1 MTNIFIHIITSP
13 DPKIR
18 NQSFLKHCKGKSL
31 SVLMKELTALEN
43 FRTQTDNLYES
54 VRACLF
60 LYAAYRFAIP
70 EKNTLKSIGKTPY
83 AGFEHLLNRRFEEAI
98 GVFLQTQKEQGIN
111 GTIASAIA
119 EAYHQRAFQIL
130 GEQVRKSVRSTP
142 GNQWM
147 FRGGYTAQHPIK
159 IHDRLLKRAENE
171 ALFPILEEKT
181 AVRMDLSHSGWS
193 DIFFLGMDYPEG
205 ARVINVSVNLGVF
218 GRDKEIKPPIQSY
231 IRVISEPVLRLTSVD
246 LGVTKD
252 ITTLDDLFNF
262 GNDYLSLLKAG
273 VIASGCIP
281 PSFEGTQQSF
291 ADLLGQII
299 APGMGLELVTMVND
313 IPKGSRFAVST
324 NLLGSII
331 AVLMRATRQTQSLTG
346 QLQESERR
354 LVAAR
359 AILGEWLGG
368 SGGGWQDSGGVW
380 PGIKAIEGALA
391 KEGDPE
397 YNISRGCLLPQHR
410 LLGEGEVHLEIAKKL
425 TESLVLMHGGMAQNV
440 GPVLEMVTEKYLLR
454 AEAEWKARLATN
466 EVYDGILNA
475 LKTGNIKN
483 LARWTGHNFD
493 YPIKTIIPW
502 ATNHYTETLISR
514 AKHKFG
520 ENYLGF
526 MMLGGMSGGGMGM
539 YIQNENPKKTKR
551 AVLKI
556 ITKTK
561 AALSSA
567 LPYAMEPVVYDFE
580 INNNGTFAQLLAKE
594 ATWMPEKYYG
604 IQISKLARLDKEEIA
619 YQRKLEVELYTTQLT
634 GTASSHTLLRTLV
647 SNLFQVSQSNF
658 GDQKRLQNELADT
671 IKAENGFD
679 FIQHAKIR
687 EDLQKGNIGLSR
699 NRLPAETSIEDVA
712 LEEVVDITRVKDN
725 QLGINAL
732 KNGKVAVL
740 SLAGGVGSRWT
751 KGAGVIKAI
760 FPFTEMQGTH
770 RSFVEVHLAKT
781 AQTAK
786 IYKVKPPHLIATSY
800 LTYDAI
806 ANQLKKAKNY
816 GYKGAI
822 YLSKG
827 KSIGQRFVPMVR
839 DLRFLWEEMPQ
850 EKLDENKEKVRAA
863 GRSALMGWAKEKGE
877 GADYVENLAK
887 QRFSPLG
894 HWYELPNL
902 LRNGVLAKLLKEH
915 PEVETIM
922 LHNIDTLGA
931 NLDPNALTQH
941 LASGNMLSFEV
952 VPRRLEDSGGGL
964 ANVNGKVRLLE
975 GLAQPHEE
983 DELKLSYYNSMTT
996 WIQIDDLLTW
1006 FGLTRADLTKD
1017 AAFLEEAVRKAAQRM
1032 PSYVTIKEVKYRW
1045 GHGQEDVYPVA
1056 QIEKLW
1062 SDMTALPGIS
1072 CGFMVVDRKRGQQ
1085 LKDPAQLDSWVNDG
1099 SRNYVAE
1106 LCGWL

>member
-1 MTNIFIHIITSP
+1 MTKNIFIQIITSV
-13 DPKIR
+13 DPKVR
-18 NQSFLKHCKGKSL
+18 NQSFLKYCQGKTL
-31 SVLMKELTALEN
+31 SVLMSELTELEN
-43 FRTQTDNLYES
+43 FRTQTNNLYER

-70 EKNTLKSIGKTPY
+70 TKKGLRNIGKTPY
-83 AGFEHLLNRRFEEAI
+83 IGFEHLLNRRFEEAI
-98 GVFLQTQKEQGIN
+98 TIFLQSQNIQGIN
-111 GTIASAIA
+111 GTIASALA

-159 IHDRLLKRAENE
+159 IHPQLLKRAKNE
-171 ALFPILEEKT
+171 ALYPILEEKT

-231 IRVISEPVLRLTSVD
+231 IRVITEPVLRLTSVD

-252 ITTLDDLFNF
+252 IKTLSDLFNF

-281 PSFEGTQQSF
+281 PSFEGTKQSF
-291 ADLLGQII
+291 AELLGQIV

-331 AVLMRATRQTQSLTG
+331 AVLMRATRQTQHLTG
-346 QLQESERR
+346 RLQESERR

-391 KEGDPE
+391 KQGDPE
-397 YNISRGCLLPQHR
+397 FNISRGCLLPQHR
-410 LLGEGEVHLEIAKKL
+410 LLGSEDVHPRMAEML
-425 TESLVLMHGGMAQNV
+425 TKSLVLMHGGMAQNV
-440 GPVLEMVTEKYLLR
+440 GPVLEMVTQKYLLR
-454 AEAEWKARLATN
+454 AEAEWEARLATN
-466 EVYDGILNA
+466 EVYDGILAA
-475 LKTGNIKN
+475 LKTGNIKK
-483 LARWTGHNFD
+483 LAKWTAHNFD

-502 ATNHYTETLISR
+502 ATNHYTETLIKR
-514 AKHKFG
+514 AKKKFG
-520 ENYLGF
+520 NNYLGF

-539 YIQNENPKKTKR
+539 YIQNENSKKAKQ

-556 ITKTK
+556 IQQTKSE
-561 AALSSA
+561 LSSA
-567 LPYAMEPVVYDFE
+567 LPFAMEPVVYDFA
-580 INNNGTFAQLLAKE
+580 INHKGTFAQLLTKE
-594 ATWMPEKYYG
+594 TIWMPEKYYG
-604 IQISKLARLDKEEIA
+604 IQISNLARLDREKIA
-619 YQRKLEVELYTTQLT
+619 YQRKLEVELYTTQLKE
-634 GTASSHTLLRTLV
+634 AISSHTLLRTLV
-647 SNLFQVSQSNF
+647 SNLFQVSQGNF
-658 GDQKRLQNELADT
+658 GDQKRLQNELADK
-671 IKAENGFD
+671 IKKENGFD

-687 EDLQKGNIGLSR
+687 EDLHKGKIGLAR
-699 NRLPAETSIEDVA
+699 NRLPAETSIKDVA
-712 LEEVVDITRVKDN
+712 TSTISTLTLNQDN
-725 QLGINAL
+725 QLGKQAL
-732 KNGKVAVL
+732 KAGKVAVL

-760 FPFTEMQGTH
+760 FPFTEMEKQH
-770 RSFVEVHLAKT
+770 RSFLEVHLAKSAKT
-781 AQTAK
+781 AT
-786 IYKVKPPHLIATSY
+786 IYKAKPPHLIATSY

-806 ANQLKKAKNY
+806 AKQLKEAKNY
-816 GYKGAI
+816 GYQGDI

-827 KSIGQRFVPMVR
+827 KSIGQRLVPMVR

-877 GADYVENLAK
+877 GTDYVENLAK

-894 HWYELPNL
+894 HWYEVPNL
-902 LRNGVLAKLLKEH
+902 LRNGVLAKLLKQH

-931 NLDPNALTQH
+931 NLDPTVLTQH
-941 LASGNMLSFEV
+941 LTSGKALTFEV
-952 VPRRLEDSGGGL
+952 IPRRLEDSGGGL

-996 WIQIDDLLTW
+996 WIQIDDLLNW
-1006 FGLTRADLTKD
+1006 FGLTRADLNKD
-1017 AAFLEEAVRKAAQRM
+1017 TTILDEAVRKAAQRM

-1062 SDMTALPGIS
+1062 SDMTALSDIS
-1072 CGFMVVDRKRGQQ
+1072 CGFIVVDRKRGQQ
-1085 LKDPAQLDSWVNDG
+1085 LKDPAQLDAWVNDG
-1099 SRNYVAE
+1099 SKKYVEE
-1106 LCGWL
+1106 LCEW

>member
-1 MTNIFIHIITSP
+1 MCQGES
-13 DPKIR
+13 
-18 NQSFLKHCKGKSL
+18 
-31 SVLMKELTALEN
+31 LTALKKDLEGLEK
-43 FRTQTDNLYES
+43 FRIQTDNLYEK
-54 VRACLF
+54 VRAILF
-60 LYAAYRFAIP
+60 LYTAYRFVIP
-70 EKNTLKSIGKTPY
+70 NLKGVKSTGKTPY
-83 AGFEHLLNRRFEEAI
+83 AGYEHLLNRRFEEAI
-98 GVFLQTQKEQGIN
+98 AAFLQTEKADGVN
-111 GTIASAIA
+111 ATIASALA

-130 GEQVRKSVRSTP
+130 GEQVRKSVRSTA

-159 IHDRLLKRAENE
+159 IHQQLLERGENG
-171 ALFPILEEKT
+171 ALYPILEEKT

-218 GRDKEIKPPIQSY
+218 GRDKEIRPPIQSY
-231 IRVISEPVLRLTSVD
+231 IRVIAEPVLRLTSVD

-252 ITTLDDLFNF
+252 VTTLEDLFNF

-281 PSFEGTQQSF
+281 PSFEGTQQSL
-291 ADLLGQII
+291 AELLGQIV
-299 APGMGLELVTMVND
+299 APGMGLELVTAVND

-346 QLQESERR
+346 QLLESERR

-380 PGIKAIEGALA
+380 PGIKRIEGALA

-397 YNISRGCLLPQHR
+397 YNISRGCLLPQHGI
-410 LLGEGEVHLEIAKKL
+410 LGDDEVHPEMAERL

-454 AEAEWKARLATN
+454 SESEWTARLATN
-466 EVYDGILNA
+466 EVYDGILKA
-475 LKTGNIKN
+475 LKEGNIKN
-483 LARWTGHNFD
+483 LAKWTAHNFD

-502 ATNHYTETLISR
+502 ATNHYTETLI
-514 AKHKFG
+514 AKAKKKFG
-520 ENYLGF
+520 KDYLGF

-539 YIQNENPKKTKR
+539 YINNKNPKKTKQ
-551 AVLKI
+551 AVLNI
-556 ITKTK
+556 IRKTK
-561 AALSSA
+561 SELESA
-567 LPYAMEPVVYDFE
+567 LPYAMEPVVYDFA
-580 INNNGTFAQLLAKE
+580 INNNGTFAKLLDRETA
-594 ATWMPEKYYG
+594 WMPEKYYG
-604 IQISKLARLDKEEIA
+604 IQISNLARLNTEDIA

-634 GTASSHTLLRTLV
+634 GANASHTLLRTLV
-647 SNLFQVSQSNF
+647 SNLFQVAGGDF
-658 GDQKRLQNELADT
+658 GDQKRLQNELADK
-671 IKAENGFD
+671 IKVENGFD
-679 FIQHAKIR
+679 NIQHAKIR
-687 EDLQKGNIGLSR
+687 EDLQKGKIGLSR
-699 NRLPAETSIEDVA
+699 NRLPAETTIEDVPA
-712 LEEVVDITRVKDN
+712 TSVADLSEKEDKS
-725 QLGINAL
+725 LGIKAL
-732 KNGKVAVL
+732 KDGKVAVL

-760 FPFTEMQGTH
+760 FPFTQWEGKH

-786 IYKVKPPHLIATSY
+786 EFGAKPPHLIATSY
-800 LTYDAI
+800 LTYNAI
-806 ANQLKKAKNY
+806 AEQLRNAKNY
-816 GYKGAI
+816 GYKGDI

-839 DLRFLWEEMPQ
+839 DLRFLWEETPQ

-863 GRSALMGWAKEKGE
+863 GRAALMGWAKEKSE
-877 GADYVENLAK
+877 GSDYVDNLAK

-894 HWYELPNL
+894 HWYEVPNL
-902 LRNGVLAKLLKEH
+902 LRNGVLKDLLEKH
-915 PEVETIM
+915 PQVETIM
-922 LHNIDTLGA
+922 LHNVDTLGA
-931 NLDPNALTQH
+931 NLDPKALTQH
-941 LASGNMLSFEV
+941 LSSGNMLSFEV

-964 ANVNGKVRLLE
+964 ANVNGKARLLE

-1006 FGLTRADLTKD
+1006 FGLTRADLSKD
-1017 AAFLEEAVRKAAQRM
+1017 ATFLDEAVRKAAQRM

-1062 SDMTALPGIS
+1062 SDMTALPDVS

-1085 LKDPAQLDSWVNDG
+1085 LKDPAQLDAWVNDG
-1099 SRNYVAE
+1099 SKDYVAK
-1106 LCGWL
+1106 LCGW